1 MSFMT
6 SKGED
11 CKNGGRK
18 PLILITIIEAP
29 SPKLEPLKLFDKI
42 HDKGLITL

>member
-1 MSFMT
+1 MT
-6 SKGED
+6 LKGED

-18 PLILITIIEAP
+18 PLILTTIIEAP
-29 SPKLEPLKLFDKI
+29 SPKVEPLKWFDKI